1 MMNVNVKF
9 EEKTIKNID
18 VDLQWLPKLGLA
30 KKRTD
35 RNGMIAGLKAGNKYV
50 IPFTVTF
57 ADHTT
62 WSSKFSVVKMFKE
75 GKTDIVMIEEDN
87 LGQFGVLFNSL
98 MNGSFKGEM
107 QRAYDR
113 MVWNKNT
120 YADELEQVKKDLNNQ
135 LEQVKVARKGNRER
149 DVKIS
154 VLESEK
160 TLLQTDLDNTN
171 YALQVRETQ
180 ALTATEQID
189 MIMDDE
195 KLTEQMMDLVKVMRL
210 LNSKGT
216 NIVEI
221 ARTLTK
227 LWKASFVE
235 ELDNVKETLK

>member
-9 EEKTIKNID
+9 EEKTVKHID
-18 VDLQWLPKLGLA
+18 ANTDFLPKLGLA
-30 KKRTD
+30 KKRID

-57 ADHTT
+57 TDHST

-98 MNGSFKGEM
+98 MSGSFKGEM

-120 YADELEQVKKDLNNQ
+120 YASELEKVQKDLNNQ
-135 LEQVKVARKGNRER
+135 LDQVKIARKGNVER

-160 TLLQTDLDNTN
+160 QLLATDLDDAK
-171 YALQVRETQ
+171 YALAIREEQ

-189 MIMDDE
+189 MIMDEE

-221 ARTLTK
+221 AKTLTN

-235 ELDNVKETLK
+235 ELDSVKNTLK